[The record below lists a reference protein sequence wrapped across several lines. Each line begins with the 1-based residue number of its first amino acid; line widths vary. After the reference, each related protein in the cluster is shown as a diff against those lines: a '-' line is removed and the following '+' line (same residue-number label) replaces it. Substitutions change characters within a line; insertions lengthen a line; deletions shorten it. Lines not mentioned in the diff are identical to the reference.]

1 MEKLT
6 RKEEEL
12 MTLFWENGAMFVR
25 EAVELYPEPRPHF
38 NTVST
43 MVRSLEAKGYLAHK
57 AFGNTYQ
64 YYPAI
69 SAKEFSKGTL
79 SSIVGKYFQ
88 NSYMNAVSALVK
100 DEKITVEELE
110 ELIRQVQNGKL

>member
-12 MTLFWENGAMFVR
+12 MTLFWEKGAMFVR
-25 EAVELYPEPRPHF
+25 EAVELYPEPKPHF

-43 MVRSLEAKGYLAHK
+43 MVRSLEAKGYLEHK